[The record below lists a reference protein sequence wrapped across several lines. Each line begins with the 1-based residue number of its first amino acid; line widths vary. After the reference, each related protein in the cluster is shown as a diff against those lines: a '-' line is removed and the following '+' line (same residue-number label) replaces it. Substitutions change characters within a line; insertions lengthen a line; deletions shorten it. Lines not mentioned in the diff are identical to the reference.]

1 MSFNISSHNRCTFST
16 KSYIIPSED
25 VYSFFH
31 FETQE
36 YTGPK
41 RVGFISGPAPGED
54 VDEDDSSD
62 NANLLQRQKAMD
74 DDDSSNS
81 LTQKSRLHRRDT
93 PHHLKNKRVH
103 TSLMD
108 KDKVETLLAQ
118 VNIFPVLSPRIF
130 KTSIKYL
137 ILKIFLLWSGFFIT
151 YNELNL
157 YLDRAG
163 FF

>member
-1 MSFNISSHNRCTFST
+1 MS
-16 KSYIIPSED
+16 
-25 VYSFFH
+25 VYSFLH
-31 FETQE
+31 FTICNSQE

-54 VDEDDSSD
+54 VDEDDSSE
-62 NANLLQRQKAMD
+62 NTNLLQRRKTIGD

-81 LTQKSRLHRRDT
+81 TTQKSRLHRRDT

-118 VNIFPVLSPRIF
+118 VNSIFIFRCVIVSPVYSDNQF
-130 KTSIKYL
+130 
-137 ILKIFLLWSGFFIT
+137 
-151 YNELNL
+151 
-157 YLDRAG
+157 
-163 FF
+163 